1 MFGLFNKKVK
11 VATFSGRKGNV
22 TVTLTNKKSYVFDIG
37 STTVEQVIDVLK
49 TEGMHESQVKDLT
62 SMYNKYVETFGTG
75 NEETYTLPSVYH
87 EDLVN
92 AKLAEIKKLLSSMG
106 KEESDVNAVNAIS
119 INRDNVCD
127 DNNVS
132 SDEVRATS
140 QEETKAGQEEPAIAE
155 EAVVVGQ
162 DVELVNVVPTP
173 TITVNE
179 DVIEQITRIV
189 ESDMLDIKRISEVLV
204 KAGDAGVSKEGF
216 TFKLSETDGDIV
228 IEKDGVEN
236 WDIEAVSA
244 EEKSRVLDILKDI
257 E

>member
-22 TVTLTNKKSYVFDIG
+22 TVTLTNKKSYTFNIS

-49 TEGMHESQVKDLT
+49 TEGMHESQVKDVT
-62 SMYNKYVETFGTG
+62 SMYNKYVEVFGTG
-75 NEETYTLPSVYH
+75 NEETYTPPSVYH

-92 AKLAEIKKLLSSMG
+92 AKLSEIKEHLSSVG
-106 KEESDVNAVNAIS
+106 KEKSDETVVGI
-119 INRDNVCD
+119 IVDNS
-127 DNNVS
+127 NNVLPNDNS
-132 SDEVRATS
+132 SVDSSTAPTEENDK
-140 QEETKAGQEEPAIAE
+140 QEKTTIVE
-155 EAVVVGQ
+155 EAVVV
-162 DVELVNVVPTP
+162 DEKIELVNVVPTP

-216 TFKLSETDGDIV
+216 TFKLSENDGDII
-228 IEKDGVEN
+228 IEKDGVED
-236 WDIEAVSA
+236 WDIEAETA
-244 EEKSRVLDILKDI
+244 EEKSRILDILKDI

>member
-11 VATFSGRKGNV
+11 VATFSGRKGIV
-22 TVTLTNKKSYVFDIG
+22 TVTLTNKKSYTFNIG

-75 NEETYTLPSVYH
+75 NEETYVPPSVYH

-92 AKLAEIKKLLSSMG
+92 TKLAEIKEHLSSVG
-106 KEESDVNAVNAIS
+106 REKDA
-119 INRDNVCD
+119 D
-127 DNNVS
+127 DLSKV
-132 SDEVRATS
+132 
-140 QEETKAGQEEPAIAE
+140 GQEEPIIAE
-155 EAVVVGQ
+155 EAVVV
-162 DVELVNVVPTP
+162 DEKIELVNVVPTP

-216 TFKLSETDGDIV
+216 TFKLSENDGDII
-228 IEKDGVEN
+228 IEKDGVED
-236 WDIEAVSA
+236 WDIEAESA
-244 EEKSRVLDILKDI
+244 EEKSRILDILKDI